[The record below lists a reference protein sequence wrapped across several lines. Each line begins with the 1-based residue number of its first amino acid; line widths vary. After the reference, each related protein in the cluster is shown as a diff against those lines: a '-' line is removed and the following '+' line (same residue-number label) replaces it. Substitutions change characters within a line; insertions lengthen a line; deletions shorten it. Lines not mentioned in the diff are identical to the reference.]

1 MSNLKIKFKKKS
13 TYDSIK
19 TNKAGINL
27 TKEVQD
33 VHWKPNNFVE
43 RNEDIGKWKGIL
55 LFKDF

>member
-1 MSNLKIKFKKKS
+1 MSNLKIKFLKNF

-33 VHWKPNNFVE
+33 VHWKPNNIVE
-43 RNEDIGKWKGIL
+43 RN
-55 LFKDF
+55 